1 MQALAPKPTP
11 PPHARVAVIG
21 GGISGLVAAF
31 DLRHRH
37 PDWDVA
43 LYEASERVGGV
54 IQTVRQ
60 DGFLLEFGADSFS
73 VQPPGAIQLCRDL
86 GIEDRLVDPLEAN
99 RRAFILRAGKLVPVP
114 EGFALLRPT
123 DLKKLLASP
132 LLSIPGRLRLVA
144 EAFVKGKADDAD
156 ESLQSFA
163 LRRFGRE
170 AFDRL
175 IQPLVAGIYTADASK
190 LSMQATMPQFV
201 ALEAEHGGM
210 VRATRALQK
219 QSKDDAARSASGAR
233 YAQFRSLPGGM
244 GELFDTLV
252 DRIGDGNI
260 RRGERIASLCRNGN
274 QWTLQSGQGEA
285 ASYDAV
291 IVALPGPAASKLLR
305 PLAAAVADDLAEIPY
320 ASSALVLLGVGKD
333 QVAHPLDGFGMVVP
347 AIEQREIIAASFL
360 NRKFADRAP
369 DDMHLIRVFIGGAMQ
384 GHLLDRSDEGL
395 IETARRELGDMIG
408 LRGPAKIE
416 RVVRWNAAMP
426 QYHVGHC
433 DRRDRIQ
440 REISGLPGLELA
452 GNALEGVGIAHCIR
466 TSRTAVD
473 RIVDQVADQARGT
486 SPL

>member
-1 MQALAPKPTP
+1 MPDPAPQPTP
-11 PPHARVAVIG
+11 PRHARVAVIG

-37 PDWDVA
+37 PEWDVV
-43 LYEASERVGGV
+43 LYEASDRVGGV
-54 IQTVRQ
+54 IRTLRQ
-60 DGFLLEFGADSFS
+60 DDFLLEFGADSFS

-99 RRAFILRAGKLVPVP
+99 RRAFILHAGKLVPVP

-144 EAFVKGKADDAD
+144 EAFIRGKSDDSD

-163 LRRFGRE
+163 IRRFGRE

-201 ALEAEHGGM
+201 ALETEHGGM

-252 DRIGDGNI
+252 DRIGESNI
-260 RRGERIASLCRNGN
+260 RRGQRIASLQQAGDSWNIESDR
-274 QWTLQSGQGEA
+274 GEA

-291 IVALPGPAASKLLR
+291 IVALPGPAASTLLR
-305 PLAAAVADDLAEIPY
+305 PLAQEAAEELAEIPY

-347 AIEQREIIAASFL
+347 AIEKREIIAASFL

-384 GHLLDRSDEGL
+384 SHLLERSDDEL
-395 IETARRELGDMIG
+395 IETARRELAAMIG
-408 LRGPAKIE
+408 LQGPAKIQ
-416 RVVRWNAAMP
+416 RVARWNNAMP

-433 DRRDRIQ
+433 DRRDRVELAIGQ
-440 REISGLPGLELA
+440 LPGLELA
-452 GNALEGVGIAHCIR
+452 GNALHGVGIAHCIR
-466 TSRTAVD
+466 TARAAAD
-473 RIVDQVADQARGT
+473 RIGKHLASQLGD